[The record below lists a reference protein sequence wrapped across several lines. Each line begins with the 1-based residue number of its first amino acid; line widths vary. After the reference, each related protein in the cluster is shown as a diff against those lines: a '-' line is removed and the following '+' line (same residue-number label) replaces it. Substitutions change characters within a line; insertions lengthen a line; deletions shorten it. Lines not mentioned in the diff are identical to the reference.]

1 MEPVLQKQTG
11 PVELLH
17 ITTGDRLD
25 SIMQKGILASEYGDL
40 SVDDNDGAGIYAIR
54 NETKIL
60 RDLINDYFFV
70 EREDLFLIRFLYNGD
85 FYECVGENLTEE
97 DIEEMSDNEDSRL
110 SRLGYIV
117 IPGQTSFIN
126 PKHFISVE
134 RVTEAIFSQ
143 EQEKDSLASQI
154 QQAKS
159 KGTNHLKF
167 CNGPAKSPER

>member
-60 RDLINDYFFV
+60 RDLINDLLLNPLNPTFQTLKATTHPQQILSADYMEV
-70 EREDLFLIRFLYNGD
+70 QH
-85 FYECVGENLTEE
+85 
-97 DIEEMSDNEDSRL
+97 EM
-110 SRLGYIV
+110 
-117 IPGQTSFIN
+117 
-126 PKHFISVE
+126 
-134 RVTEAIFSQ
+134 
-143 EQEKDSLASQI
+143 
-154 QQAKS
+154 
-159 KGTNHLKF
+159 
-167 CNGPAKSPER
+167 

>member
-97 DIEEMSDNEDSRL
+97 EHRRDE
-110 SRLGYIV
+110 
-117 IPGQTSFIN
+117 
-126 PKHFISVE
+126 
-134 RVTEAIFSQ
+134 
-143 EQEKDSLASQI
+143 
-154 QQAKS
+154 
-159 KGTNHLKF
+159 
-167 CNGPAKSPER
+167 